1 MIDFPERICRRER
14 ALSQADYGCYV
25 ITACGAPDSKEQ
37 ISMIGPG
44 LIVNR
49 NRWFYFINGYHE
61 VDAEITNKGN
71 KLALLVERTSSDLS

>member
-1 MIDFPERICRRER
+1 
-14 ALSQADYGCYV
+14 
-25 ITACGAPDSKEQ
+25 
-37 ISMIGPG
+37 MIGPG